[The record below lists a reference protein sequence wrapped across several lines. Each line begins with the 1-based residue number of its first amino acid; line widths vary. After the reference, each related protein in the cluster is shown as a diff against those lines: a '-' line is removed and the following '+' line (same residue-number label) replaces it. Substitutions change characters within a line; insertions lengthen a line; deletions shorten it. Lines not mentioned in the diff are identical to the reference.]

1 MKYFYIAAGIVVLFP
16 IIWRVLGW
24 LYMVIRLSVSYKI
37 NPDIK
42 YDSPRYKWVL
52 NGLGTLLVKG
62 WRYKYKVI
70 GKEYV
75 PTENVVLFGNHL
87 DWVDPVILVYEFR
100 HTSISGLAK
109 KSLFTI
115 PIFSIWLLKRRAIPM
130 DRVSARK
137 DAEAMIK
144 AIRYAKEGQPM
155 FVFPEGTRS
164 KQGELLP
171 FRPGAFRLATKSK
184 QTIVVFKFTGT
195 NEHKWY
201 HLRRKT
207 STLEFFPAIPYED
220 YKDMTT
226 QEISDMV
233 RGIIE
238 GSN

>member
-1 MKYFYIAAGIVVLFP
+1 MKYFYIAIVLLLLYPV
-16 IIWRVLGW
+16 IWRVLGW
-24 LYMVIRLSVSYKI
+24 LYIVIRLQFSAFIK
-37 NPDIK
+37 PDIK

-52 NGLGTLLVKG
+52 SGLGVNLIYG

-70 GKEYV
+70 NKQYV
-75 PTENVVLFGNHL
+75 PNENVVMFGNHL
-87 DWVDPVILVYEFR
+87 GWVDPVILCYEFR
-100 HTSISGLAK
+100 HTTISGLAK

-115 PIFSIWLLKRRAIPM
+115 PVFGRWLTKRRAIPM
-130 DRVSARK
+130 DRVNARK

-144 AIRYAKEGQPM
+144 AIRQAKEGQPM

-164 KQGELLP
+164 KEGELLP

-195 NEHKWY
+195 NKHKWY

-207 STLEFFPAIPYED
+207 CTLEFFPPIPYED
-220 YKDMTT
+220 YKELGT
-226 QEISDMV
+226 QELSDLV
-233 RGIIE
+233 RSIIE